1 MSALATKRTHA
12 DAATLA
18 RWRERDLDLYYAYG
32 VADAK
37 AGDPPQL
44 VDTIPASVREAYSQG
59 YNEAREAVAR

>member
-1 MSALATKRTHA
+1 MATVATKRTHA

-18 RWRERDLDLYYAYG
+18 RWRERNLDLYYAWG

-44 VDTIPASVREAYSQG
+44 VNTIPAAVREAYSQG
-59 YNEAREAVAR
+59 YNEAREAGR